1 MTRTPPAPPP
11 ARRAAPRSAPARPGG
26 AAAPA
31 SGPPADRPGFVA
43 RISVRRLFPADS
55 GAFVLLLGT
64 TLFLVAFGLVMVLS
78 SSSVESAAD
87 GQGSFAEFLTQGGA
101 AMFGLPLMLIA
112 SRFPVSWWRWLALP
126 VLLTAIALQLL
137 VFTGLG
143 FEYGGNRNWLNLGFV
158 NVQPS
163 EVAKLALVLW
173 FGRVLADRQHLLDDG
188 RRLALLVLPVSLLVI
203 GLVLRGGD
211 LGTALVMIA
220 TVFGVLYFA
229 GVRMRYLGG
238 AIAVGAVLILIML
251 QTGGSRVERIQAW
264 ITGCEGDYLGNC
276 WQVQHGTW
284 ALAAGGIFGV
294 GLGNSKAK
302 WSWLPEA
309 EGDFIFAVIGEE
321 LGLLGAAVV
330 LLMFVVLAVAF
341 LRIVR
346 ITPDP
351 FARTVTSAI
360 MVWVLFQALVN
371 IAVVLQ
377 VLPVLG
383 VPLPLISSG
392 GTSLLVTL
400 VGIGVVLSFA
410 RGREPE
416 ALR

>member
-1 MTRTPPAPPP
+1 MTRTPPAPPRAEP
-11 ARRAAPRSAPARPGG
+11 ALDEGDERAGRS
-26 AAAPA
+26 
-31 SGPPADRPGFVA
+31 GFVA
-43 RISVRRLFPADS
+43 RISVGKLFPAET

-87 GQGSFAEFLTQGGA
+87 GEGSFSEFLTQGGA

-112 SRFPVSWWRWLALP
+112 SRFPVSWWRALALP
-126 VLLTAIALQLL
+126 AMLVAVVLQLL

-173 FGRVLADRQHLLDDG
+173 LGKVLADRQHLLDDG
-188 RRLALLVLPVSLLVI
+188 KRLFGMVVPVAGIAI

-211 LGTALVMIA
+211 LGTALVMAA
-220 TVFGVLYFA
+220 TVFGILFYA
-229 GVRMRYLGG
+229 GVRLRYLGG
-238 AIAVGAVLILIML
+238 ALLVAALGVLVML
-251 QTGGSRVERIQAW
+251 QTGGSRMERIQAW
-264 ITGCEGDYLGNC
+264 LSGCEGDYLGNC

-330 LLMFVVLAVAF
+330 LLLFVVLAVAF

-346 ITPDP
+346 TTPDP
-351 FARTVTSAI
+351 FARLVTSAI

-400 VGIGVVLSFA
+400 VAIGVVLSFA
-410 RGREPE
+410 RAREPE
-416 ALR
+416 LQP